1 MRIGAILL
9 IILGLLL
16 TGWFGYVELYYISKL
31 ESKFEDQKINSES
44 IEISRI
50 KETEEKFKIM
60 KDKLKKKKVP
70 EKNIEQLDMQLED
83 LIIGLKAN
91 FEKQNQ
97 ARNDLLQSSIV
108 AVRN

>member
-60 KDKLKKKKVP
+60 KDKLKKKNYYVTQDFVEANQDRLQYATHLRPGVDCK
-70 EKNIEQLDMQLED
+70 QLLVVVD
-83 LIIGLKAN
+83 
-91 FEKQNQ
+91 
-97 ARNDLLQSSIV
+97 
-108 AVRN
+108 